1 MKTHLDD
8 LYLFCLIVEHGSVK
22 KTHEVTGLPIS
33 TISRR
38 LGQLEENLSLNL
50 MIRGNHTLK
59 PTNVG
64 QRYYDSLQPVFEQLL
79 FKTTSLEEENELVF
93 GNISL
98 AIPTSL
104 YTNYFHNP
112 INKFL
117 RKYKNVNMSV
127 QLGFIKEL
135 TVPDSIDIAILV
147 GNITDKDIIARKIS
161 EIKMVLVSTP
171 NYINSQRPLTS
182 PEQLKQW
189 DYIAVTPNTN
199 LVINAKTYPA
209 KPKILLSDMEAVIT
223 TVLDDTGFS
232 YVPLYAV
239 KEYLEAREL
248 EILFPDSVSKML
260 DVSLVYHNRKLPL
273 AQKKLVDFIIDSLKK
288 EGIPF

>member
-1 MKTHLDD
+1 VKTHLDD

-93 GNISL
+93 GHISL

-104 YTNYFHNP
+104 YTNYFHNS

-117 RKYKNVNMSV
+117 RKFQNVNMSV
-127 QLGFIKEL
+127 QLGFVKEL
-135 TVPDSIDIAILV
+135 TVPDSMDIAILV
-147 GNITDKDIIARKIS
+147 GNILDKDIIARKIS

-171 NYINSQRPLTS
+171 NYINSQRPLS
-182 PEQLKQW
+182 SIEQLKQW

-199 LVINAKTYPA
+199 LVINGKTYPV

-239 KEYLEAREL
+239 KEYLEANEL
-248 EILFPDSVSKML
+248 EILFPDSVCKML

-288 EGIPF
+288 DGTPF